1 MIGLDTNMLVR
12 LCLDDDPTQA
22 QAVERLLDS
31 GELCS
36 APTTVMLELVWV
48 LQNKGFQRTDVAQ
61 ALMRLCA
68 LPNFVA
74 QDMEALENAVESYAQ
89 GLDFADALHLALSQA
104 FDALYTFDRAFA
116 KKAKQY
122 RLKPPVVMA

>member
-1 MIGLDTNMLVR
+1 MLVR

-61 ALMRLCA
+61 ALMHLCA

-104 FDALYTFDRAFA
+104 FDALYTFDRDFA

-122 RLKPPVVMA
+122 RLKPPVMMA